1 MEAPDHVEIVDCH
14 RRNCEPDLLGKP
26 RSSNLIKPTS
36 LTQNALP
43 RAIGVP
49 PRRINEIFPGKRSVT
64 AGTGLRLAPYFQKSE
79 GLGSAFSPTTTL
91 CTGDGRSRQTWNG
104 SFAGTCRLMVM
115 PKK

>member
-1 MEAPDHVEIVDCH
+1 MRSISTRNAPAPRSGKRGGCSRASTDHDAALALDRGLDKQWRMEAPDHVEIVDCH

-43 RAIGVP
+43 RAIGIP

-64 AGTGLRLAPYFQKSE
+64 AGTGLR
-79 GLGSAFSPTTTL
+79 
-91 CTGDGRSRQTWNG
+91 
-104 SFAGTCRLMVM
+104 
-115 PKK
+115 